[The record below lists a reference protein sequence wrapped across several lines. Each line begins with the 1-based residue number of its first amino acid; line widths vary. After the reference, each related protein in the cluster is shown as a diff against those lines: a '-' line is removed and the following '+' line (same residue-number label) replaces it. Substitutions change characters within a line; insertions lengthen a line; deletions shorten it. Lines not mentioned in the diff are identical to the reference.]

1 MPTRSAAEPVSRL
14 PPAYWDGAHI
24 GVERCDRGHGM
35 TTLYLARHGE
45 TVWHEENRYAGVSD
59 VALSERGRR
68 QAAALGRWAAG
79 REIGAVWTSPLGR
92 ARGTAAPAANALGL
106 PLKVDTDLSELDFG
120 TAEGRVLAE
129 MPADE
134 VAAFRADPAG
144 SPFPGAE
151 DPAKAA
157 ARGAGM
163 LRHIADAEPGARVL
177 VVTHSTLLRLTLCE
191 LLGLP
196 LASYRRVFPR
206 VRNCAITELDL
217 SGGSAALIAYNLPTG
232 DE

>member
-14 PPAYWDGAHI
+14 APAYWDGAHI

-59 VALSERGRR
+59 VALSARGRR

-79 REIGAVWTSPLGR
+79 RGIGAVWASPLGR

-106 PLKVDTDLSELDFG
+106 PLKVDTDLSEVDFG
-120 TAEGRVLAE
+120 AAEGRVLAE

-157 ARGAGM
+157 ARGAGV

-196 LASYRRVFPR
+196 LASYRRAFPR
-206 VRNCAITELDL
+206 VRNCAVTELDL
-217 SGGSAALIAYNLPTG
+217 SGGSAGLIAYNLPTG